1 MNFMAFS
8 DLIVAIL
15 NVFIVTYFEL
25 NVVPKKAIL
34 YDKMLDNMKFLIN
47 ACVVF

>member
-8 DLIVAIL
+8 DLVVACV
-15 NVFIVTYFEL
+15 NVFVVTYFEL

-34 YDKMLDNMKFLIN
+34 YDRMLENMNFLIN
-47 ACVVF
+47 AIIVF